1 MVRVGVGKTTV
12 SPGRQRNNEDGREGF
27 VAPKPKGPTPTK
39 KVGPPGRLPRN
50 YRGVVVV
57 VVDVVSFC
65 T

>member
-1 MVRVGVGKTTV
+1 MGKRTAV
-12 SPGRQRNNEDGREGF
+12 LPGPQSNNKEGKEGF
-27 VAPKPKGPTPTK
+27 EASKLGNRRPHPTVK
-39 KVGPPGRLPRN
+39 KVGQRPITRN